1 MGTSKEGR
9 LVDVSQCR
17 IVKGG
22 QDVRIDLVN
31 VADCPDLGFGTLDF
45 FRRSAV
51 RQVELV
57 RKKNVSLL

>member
-1 MGTSKEGR
+1 MN
-9 LVDVSQCR
+9 VSQCH

-22 QDVRIDLVN
+22 QDFRIHLVN

-51 RQVELV
+51 RQIELV
-57 RKKNVSLL
+57 REKNVSLL